1 MTAKQWLQS
10 AITALKSKQI
20 TSYCIDCLLLLE
32 LVLKKDRSFILA
44 HLDVD
49 LTKQQQIKL
58 DRLLQRRLNH
68 EPMAH
73 IRGFV
78 EFYGYVFRVNHHTLI
93 PKPESESF
101 IYLLVKHLS
110 TNSRAKLID
119 IGTGSGC
126 LAVSAKLTFPHLEV
140 TATDNSPN
148 ALKIAKQNATDL
160 NAGVSFMKADLLPQK
175 QTLYDVVLANLPY
188 VPDNFNLL
196 PESRYEPV
204 NAIFGGVDG
213 LDYINLLARK
223 LNPFLN
229 REALVLVESLKN
241 QHQKVKNT
249 FATQKFKLID
259 SHGLVQL
266 FSKT

>member
-20 TSYCIDCLLLLE
+20 ASYYIDCLLLLE

-49 LTKQQQIKL
+49 LTKQQQTKL

-68 EPMAH
+68 EPMAY

-78 EFYGYVFRVNHHTLI
+78 EFYGYVFRVNHHALI

-101 IYLLVKHLS
+101 IYLLAKHLP
-110 TNSRAKLID
+110 TNPKAKLID

-140 TATDNSPN
+140 TSTDNSLN
-148 ALKIAKQNATDL
+148 ALKIAKQNATNL
-160 NAGVSFMKADLLPQK
+160 NAEVSFVKADLLPQK
-175 QTLYDVVLANLPY
+175 RTLYDVVLANLPY

-204 NAIFGGVDG
+204 DAIFGGADG
-213 LDYINLLARK
+213 LDYINLLAHK

-229 REALVLVESLKN
+229 KGALVFVESLKN

-266 FSKT
+266 FSKI